1 MSNDIGTKIKTI
13 FTPSELRVWGFDI
26 SIHLP
31 DDKLLKAAREMEQNY
46 LRAWAGDDL
55 FNWLT
60 LQNSKENNKQFF
72 DSLSEVIARLTYCR
86 LLLDNMKITRMKAV
100 EKKNEFSQQVQ
111 IEAIKSEIN
120 TQRLIAKSLF
130 FDLEIPTNAPNKNPK
145 EPKIYLLNEYFVGA

>member
-1 MSNDIGTKIKTI
+1 MSNEQETKIKTI
-13 FTPSELRVWGFDI
+13 FTPSELRGWGFDI
-26 SIHLP
+26 SIHLH
-31 DDKLLKAAREMEQNY
+31 DNKLLKAAREMEQNY
-46 LRAWAGDDL
+46 LRAWAGEEL

-60 LQNSKENNKQFF
+60 LSDSKEDNKLFF
-72 DSLSEVIARLTYCR
+72 DSLSEIVARLTYCR

-120 TQRLIAKSLF
+120 TQRLIAKALF
-130 FDLEIPTNAPNKNPK
+130 LDLELPTNAPSKNPQ